1 MAITTP
7 CVWDTDTT
15 QNATQLALLTGL
27 EGAVEKIL
35 VRVSSATT
43 DVITG
48 ARTGSQWLALPF
60 LSTWLNPTLLLITA
74 VGAVWVPITA
84 PGEGHTVAT
93 GNALEAVCRA
103 RVSAGARDTDLGRG
117 RGPGRGGL

>member
-1 MAITTP
+1 MRSWEDACVHTLSLVTHAKVPNALQSLPALPTHTDTPRPRAHTTAELITGVRTVWVAITTP

-60 LSTWLNPTLLLITA
+60 LSTWLNP
-74 VGAVWVPITA
+74 
-84 PGEGHTVAT
+84 
-93 GNALEAVCRA
+93 
-103 RVSAGARDTDLGRG
+103 
-117 RGPGRGGL
+117 